1 MGRITKKNFFFFLG
15 RGTLMGEDL
24 VIFWLI
30 GIAPPNGLGAEKKN
44 ERKTKKSAN

>member
-1 MGRITKKNFFFFLG
+1 
-15 RGTLMGEDL
+15 MGEDL

-44 ERKTKKSAN
+44 ERKTKKSANWLLLLCLHILRFYS